1 VTSKHF
7 DVVVLGRSIGA
18 LTAAALLARR
28 DFTVTLLGQGER
40 PATYRLGKRALR
52 RRAFTM
58 VAATSPTWNKVIV
71 ELAQS
76 QTWKRRVA
84 QASPMMQILA
94 PRRRLDVPPDMALF
108 GREIERECPE
118 LRRLVDELYGELARV
133 NGLAD
138 EAFERDAIWP
148 PGTFWERRETN
159 RYAATLPHVRAEP
172 DADLLSEF
180 PRGHFFRQVVA
191 ASVLFAT
198 DLSALPPPFA
208 VARLHGGWTRGLV
221 TLAGGEDELEELLV
235 DRITAHGGRCL
246 FDERATSLHVRR
258 GVAAGVVVD
267 GAEAPTGA
275 SFVLTD
281 LDGESLVSLSGGEG
295 IHKRAQREWPRI
307 TSSVGRFVV
316 SLIVR
321 REGLPEPLGAE
332 AFLLPGTPS
341 ERAQGKARPSSSPS
355 GLGSGVGLGA
365 GVGLGL
371 AVGSSIGIRT
381 GTRPPVTPQRPVVH
395 LQRAS
400 RFAPH
405 EGASRDDDEEL
416 LVAEVLLPDRGPHSL
431 VDARQAALSVLIA
444 ELPFLERHLLV
455 VDSVHDGLP
464 VWVYE
469 GGRRRAVDRAALKG
483 ASLTAEPMVRQ
494 LEVDPPGYLGLAG
507 EPIRGPIERTL
518 LVGRSVLPGLG
529 QEGQLLAAWGAA
541 RLVTRTDRQ
550 KERMR
555 RDMWSKV
562 EIG

>member
-1 VTSKHF
+1 M
-7 DVVVLGRSIGA
+7 L
-18 LTAAALLARR
+18 
-28 DFTVTLLGQGER
+28 
-40 PATYRLGKRALR
+40 
-52 RRAFTM
+52 
-58 VAATSPTWNKVIV
+58 AATSPTWQKVIV

-76 QTWKRRVA
+76 QTWKRRLA
-84 QASPMMQILA
+84 EQSPMMQVLA
-94 PRRRLDVPPDMALF
+94 PRRRLDIPPDMALF
-108 GREIERECPE
+108 GREIEREYPE
-118 LRRLVDELYGELARV
+118 LRRLVDELYAEFARV
-133 NGLAD
+133 NGAAD

-159 RYAATLPHVRAEP
+159 RYAAMLPHVRAEP
-172 DADLLSEF
+172 DADLMAEF
-180 PRGHFFRQVVA
+180 PRGHFFRQIIT

-208 VARLHGGWTRGLV
+208 VARLHGAWTRGLFS
-221 TLAGGEDELEELLV
+221 LARGEEELEEFLV
-235 DRITAHGGRCL
+235 DRINAYGGRCL
-246 FDERATSLHVRR
+246 FDDRVASLHMRR
-258 GVAAGVVVD
+258 GTAAGVLID
-267 GAEAPTGA
+267 GDQNPTG
-275 SFVLTD
+275 SGFIITD
-281 LDGESLVSLSGGEG
+281 ADGETVAGLSGGEG
-295 IHKRAQREWPRI
+295 IHKRALREWPRI

-332 AFLLPGTPS
+332 SFLLPG
-341 ERAQGKARPSSSPS
+341 ERAAGRGRISSAPAQGLQ
-355 GLGSGVGLGA
+355 GLQGRALPFA
-365 GVGLGL
+365 
-371 AVGSSIGIRT
+371 
-381 GTRPPVTPQRPVVH
+381 QRPVVH
-395 LQRAS
+395 LQRVS
-400 RFAPH
+400 RFAGPGAPAG
-405 EGASRDDDEEL
+405 GASAEEEEL
-416 LVAEVLLPDRGPHSL
+416 LVAETLLPDRGPLSL
-431 VDARQAALSVLIA
+431 VEARQAVLSTLLG
-444 ELPFLERHLLV
+444 ELPFLDRHLLV

-483 ASLTAEPMVRQ
+483 AGAAPEPMVRQ